1 MKCECVKT
9 SSEVRL
15 SGRTLFRGRILTLEE
30 DNVLLPNGGQSTRE
44 VVRSSDSVSC
54 CIKDGKG
61 GYCLVRQY
69 RYPAGK
75 LLWEIPAGRIESG
88 EAPEDAAL
96 REAAEETSLSCRI
109 VKRMFG
115 FYLAAGFATEYMHM
129 FLMEAT
135 GPSDAVPDDDEL
147 IDSRFFTA
155 DELAQM
161 MAEGQVEDSKTLIFL
176 NWLAA
181 GGMSARAMVAPL

>member
-15 SGRTLFRGRILTLEE
+15 SGRTVFRGRILALEE
-30 DNVLLPNGGQSTRE
+30 DTVLLPNGLQSTRE

-54 CIKDGKG
+54 CISDGRG

-75 LLWEIPAGRIESG
+75 LLWEIPAGRMESG
-88 EAPEDAAL
+88 EAPEEAAV
-96 REAAEETSLSCRI
+96 REAAEETSLSCMI
-109 VKRMFG
+109 VRRMFG

-135 GPSDAVPDDDEL
+135 GPSDAQPDEDEL
-147 IDSRFFTA
+147 IDARFFTA
-155 DELAQM
+155 VQL
-161 MAEGQVEDSKTLIFL
+161 EGMLSEGLIEDSKTLIFL
-176 NWLAA
+176 NWLIAQ
-181 GGMSARAMVAPL
+181 GR

>member
-15 SGRTLFRGRILTLEE
+15 SGRTVFRGRILTLEE
-30 DNVLLPNGGQSTRE
+30 DTVLLPTGGQSTRE

-54 CIKDGKG
+54 CIRDDKG
-61 GYCLVRQY
+61 AYCLVRQY

-75 LLWEIPAGRIESG
+75 LLWEIPAGRMESG
-88 EAPEDAAL
+88 EAPEDAAV
-96 REAAEETSLSCRI
+96 REAAEETSLSSRI
-109 VKRMFG
+109 VRRLFG

-135 GPSDAVPDDDEL
+135 GPSDAEPDEDEL
-147 IDSRFFTA
+147 IDARFFTLQ
-155 DELAQM
+155 EL
-161 MAEGQVEDSKTLIFL
+161 EGMLSEGMIEDSKTLIFL
-176 NWLAA
+176 NWLLA
-181 GGMSARAMVAPL
+181 GGR